1 MIAQLAV
8 RTLWRNRNRY
18 KLLFLAIF
26 FGFSLVV
33 LILGV
38 SSGALASIKQKA
50 SRYFAGKITVRGYR
64 NDSPYI
70 EKPDDLVALLRASK
84 IPFSTISKR
93 SIYYHSNAAIY
104 FGGESVR
111 QRRLIGVNFNEELN
125 EFSTL
130 PFLEGSAAAMLRERR
145 GILISKSAAKIL
157 GAHVGDAVLMYLT
170 TNEGQANTAEL
181 IVQGIFN
188 ETSIFGYAAYVNHT
202 MLNELLN
209 LPPESATDIAL
220 YFPKGVSE
228 NMFIKSLHS
237 LLAAHYP
244 VMPLVGRGDL
254 AAELAKD
261 DRPYVLTVISLD
273 ANLDTIKNLLDA
285 LTVILYLL
293 FAVFLLVIMTGI
305 MNTYRVILFE
315 RTIEIGTMRALGLQ
329 RNQVLTMFLL
339 EAFFLA
345 AASALGGLIAGGGLL
360 VIISNLSL
368 KNIPGAGLFTND
380 GYLMLLLKPSYV
392 AVGFILL
399 TAAVLLAV
407 QGPARRA
414 SLMSPAE
421 ALRETV

>member
-1 MIAQLAV
+1 MIPRLAL

-33 LILGV
+33 LILGI

-50 SRYFAGKITVRGYR
+50 SRYFAGQITVRGYR
-64 NDSPYI
+64 SDSPYI
-70 EKPDDLVALLRASK
+70 ENPHELIALLK
-84 IPFSTISKR
+84 KTNIPFSTISKR
-93 SIYYHSNAAIY
+93 SIYYSSNAAIY
-104 FGGESVR
+104 YGGESVR
-111 QRRLIGVNFNEELN
+111 QRRLVGVDFKEELK

-130 PFLEGSAAAMLRERR
+130 PFLEGSAESMIREKR

-157 GAHVGDAVLMYLT
+157 GAHVGDAVLVYLT

-188 ETSIFGYAAYVNHT
+188 ETSLFGYAAYVNSI

-220 YFPKGVSE
+220 YFTKGVSE
-228 NMFIKSLHS
+228 NLFIKSLYR
-237 LLAAHYP
+237 LLSAHYP
-244 VMPLVGRGDL
+244 VLPLVGRKDL

-261 DRPYVLTVISLD
+261 ERPYVLTVISLD
-273 ANLDTIKNLLDA
+273 ANLDTIKDLLDA

-293 FAVFLLVIMTGI
+293 FAVFLFVIMTGI

-315 RTIEIGTMRALGLQ
+315 RTVEIGTMRALGLQ
-329 RNQVLTMFLL
+329 RSQVLAIFLL

-345 AASALGGLIAGGGLL
+345 LASAVCGFIAGGALL
-360 VIISNLSL
+360 IIISELSL
-368 KNIPGAGLFTND
+368 KNIPGAGLFTNN
-380 GYLMLLLKPSYV
+380 GHLMLFLKPSYILI
-392 AVGFILL
+392 GFILL
-399 TAAVLLAV
+399 TIAVLLAV

-414 SLMSPAE
+414 SLLSPAE
-421 ALRETV
+421 ALREVV